1 MNILI
6 IGATSAVAM
15 AYAREQAE
23 KKSTLYLL
31 GRSEEKLAV
40 IQQDLIARGASRV
53 DLAVADFSDTS
64 QHEMLISNAFEH
76 MERVDT
82 VLVAHGTLPDQEYCQ
97 ADIQKA
103 LEEFH
108 INGTSTLSLLS
119 HIANA
124 MEQQKTGTLAV
135 ITSVAADR
143 GRSSNYLYGSA
154 KAAVST
160 FIEGLRGR
168 LFKSNVHVLEI
179 KPGFIDTPMTEGLD
193 LPGPLLSTPEKIASI
208 INNAIEKKR
217 NCIYAPF
224 YWWFILTIIKSI
236 PKGIFK
242 KLSI

>member
-23 KKSTLYLL
+23 KKTNFYLL
-31 GRSEEKLAV
+31 GRTEEKLKI
-40 IQQDLIARGASRV
+40 IQQDLEARGAKQV
-53 DLAVADFSDTS
+53 EVAVADLSDVNE
-64 QHEMLISNAFEH
+64 HELLINNSFKQLK
-76 MERVDT
+76 RIDV
-82 VLVAHGTLPDQEYCQ
+82 VLVAHGTLPDQKKCQ
-97 ADIQKA
+97 VDVERAVS
-103 LEEFH
+103 EFH
-108 INGTSTLSLLS
+108 INGTCTLSLLS

-124 MEQQKTGTLAV
+124 MERQKTGTLAV

-160 FIEGLRGR
+160 FVEGLRGR
-168 LFKSNVHVLEI
+168 LYKSNVHVLEI
-179 KPGFIDTPMTEGLD
+179 KPGFIDSPMTNGLD
-193 LPGPLLSTPEKIASI
+193 LPRLLLSTPEKIASI
-208 INNAIEKKR
+208 ISNAIVKKK

-224 YWWFILTIIKSI
+224 YWWFILTVIKSI
-236 PKGIFK
+236 PRSIFK